1 MKRKVIDIES
11 HAFFR
16 MIERGSEFGLSYY
29 ETKEMAFR
37 TVRLGRLARR
47 KHISQKNR
55 TYYHFFHDN
64 ISFYVVCQEKEFEEY
79 IKCLIR
85 TVIIEK
91 GRE

>member
-16 MIERGSEFGLSYY
+16 MLERGSEFGLSYY
-29 ETKEMAFR
+29 ETKERAFR
-37 TVRLGRLARR
+37 TVRLSRLAKR
-47 KHISQKNR
+47 KHISHKNR
-55 TYYHFFHDN
+55 TYYHFFQDN
-64 ISFYVVCQEKEFEEY
+64 ISFYVVCQEKGFDEY

-85 TVIIEK
+85 TVIIEI